1 LLERYRKN
9 CSVIV
14 IERDT
19 DFYQAFNTLQ
29 RIFDSYDKWE
39 TELRKIIDRSGS
51 VSQLLMCSEPVFG
64 NPLFAIDEDFKIL
77 GASIG
82 TATPS
87 TGKGLSGGKTLGI
100 DELDQFLELHDL
112 SMDEHEP
119 LVLTLL
125 DQTTLNYNLFESD
138 AYRGCLTV
146 RYEGRPYRPSDKP
159 LIEQLGRFVLI
170 AKQQLAARAPEG
182 LGSLRQAVQA
192 LVEERNGR
200 GSAPNPGRA
209 PNPSEGPDPGRA
221 SHPGEGPD
229 PGRAAGALAE
239 RRVEFMA
246 GLLREAA
253 AAAHE
258 AEPGELKVERGLRFG
273 ERRGG
278 AGARAPVRSVVFA
291 RDCYIELSFD
301 SRQLKAV
308 RRYIK
313 LNPARAICKARHP
326 DLFICYRAIKSERF
340 AAFAPRRFD
349 AIGALPILGS
359 PFLFHVRLTLKKTV
373 AEHEAAIQE
382 IVEKARHGMVPVS
395 GFISPGEKEA
405 LRRLKAEPSARFVKL
420 LPHVLPARYDPS
432 AEDSREIA
440 AGRLVILSAFPD
452 TPAVASPA
460 MKRDPAAAH
469 RFRQNCLAMND
480 LAARLCV
487 GG

>member
-1 LLERYRKN
+1 MKLEYAKRGLQFFFVTLVVAERRQVLSSIAELEASGQVAGAGRAARPALLPLGE
-9 CSVIV
+9 IV
-14 IERDT
+14 VAALRAIHRVWPAVTISDYVVMPDHLHFLLIVDYNRD
-19 DFYQAFNTLQ
+19 QSIA
-29 RIFDSYDKWE
+29 
-39 TELRKIIDRSGS
+39 
-51 VSQLLMCSEPVFG
+51 
-64 NPLFAIDEDFKIL
+64 PLFIAHRF
-77 GASIG
+77 A
-82 TATPS
+82 
-87 TGKGLSGGKTLGI
+87 
-100 DELDQFLELHDL
+100 
-112 SMDEHEP
+112 
-119 LVLTLL
+119 
-125 DQTTLNYNLFESD
+125 D
-138 AYRGCLTV
+138 AV
-146 RYEGRPYRPSDKP
+146 E
-159 LIEQLGRFVLI
+159 
-170 AKQQLAARAPEG
+170 RA
-182 LGSLRQAVQA
+182 QA

-200 GSAPNPGRA
+200 GFAPNPGRA
-209 PNPSEGPDPGRA
+209 PNPSEGPNPGRA
-221 SHPGEGPD
+221 PNPGEGLD
-229 PGRAAGALAE
+229 PCRAAGALAE

-246 GLLREAA
+246 GLLCEAA
-253 AAAHE
+253 AAARE
-258 AEPGELKVERGLRFG
+258 AAPGELKVERGLRFG

-313 LNPARAICKARHP
+313 LNPARAIWKARHP

-420 LPHVLPARYDPS
+420 LPHALPARYDPS

-452 TPAVASPA
+452 TPAIASPA
-460 MKRDPAAAH
+460 MKRDPAASH

-480 LAARLCV
+480 LAARLCAE
-487 GG
+487 G

>member
-1 LLERYRKN
+1 MKLEYAKRGLQFFFVTLVVAERRQVLSSIAELEASGQAGASGRAGRPALLPLGE
-9 CSVIV
+9 IV
-14 IERDT
+14 AAALRAIHRVWPAVTISDYVVMPDHLHFLLIVDYNRD
-19 DFYQAFNTLQ
+19 QSIA
-29 RIFDSYDKWE
+29 
-39 TELRKIIDRSGS
+39 
-51 VSQLLMCSEPVFG
+51 
-64 NPLFAIDEDFKIL
+64 PLFIAHRF
-77 GASIG
+77 A
-82 TATPS
+82 
-87 TGKGLSGGKTLGI
+87 
-100 DELDQFLELHDL
+100 
-112 SMDEHEP
+112 
-119 LVLTLL
+119 
-125 DQTTLNYNLFESD
+125 D
-138 AYRGCLTV
+138 AV
-146 RYEGRPYRPSDKP
+146 EM
-159 LIEQLGRFVLI
+159 
-170 AKQQLAARAPEG
+170 A
-182 LGSLRQAVQA
+182 QA

-209 PNPSEGPDPGRA
+209 PSPSEGPNPGRA

-253 AAAHE
+253 AAACE
-258 AEPGELKVERGLRFG
+258 AAPGELKVERGLRFG

-313 LNPARAICKARHP
+313 LNPARAIWKARHP

-373 AEHEAAIQE
+373 AEHAAAIQE

-420 LPHVLPARYDPS
+420 LPHALPARYDPS

-460 MKRDPAAAH
+460 MKRDPAASH

-480 LAARLCV
+480 LAARLCAE
-487 GG
+487 G

>member
-1 LLERYRKN
+1 MKLEYAKRGLQFFFVTLVVAERRQVLSSIAELEASGQAGASGRAGRPALLPLGE
-9 CSVIV
+9 IV
-14 IERDT
+14 VAALRAIHRVWPAVTISDYVVMPDHLHFLLIVDYNRD
-19 DFYQAFNTLQ
+19 QSIA
-29 RIFDSYDKWE
+29 
-39 TELRKIIDRSGS
+39 
-51 VSQLLMCSEPVFG
+51 
-64 NPLFAIDEDFKIL
+64 PLFIAHRL
-77 GASIG
+77 A
-82 TATPS
+82 
-87 TGKGLSGGKTLGI
+87 
-100 DELDQFLELHDL
+100 
-112 SMDEHEP
+112 
-119 LVLTLL
+119 
-125 DQTTLNYNLFESD
+125 D
-138 AYRGCLTV
+138 AV
-146 RYEGRPYRPSDKP
+146 E
-159 LIEQLGRFVLI
+159 
-170 AKQQLAARAPEG
+170 RA
-182 LGSLRQAVQA
+182 QA

-200 GSAPNPGRA
+200 GFAPN
-209 PNPSEGPDPGRA
+209 PGRA

-253 AAAHE
+253 AAACE
-258 AEPGELKVERGLRFG
+258 AAPGELKVERGLRFG

-313 LNPARAICKARHP
+313 LNPARAIWKARHP

-395 GFISPGEKEA
+395 GFISPGEKKA

-420 LPHVLPARYDPS
+420 LPHALPARYDPS

-460 MKRDPAAAH
+460 MKRDPAASH

-480 LAARLCV
+480 LAAKLCAE
-487 GG
+487 G

>member
-1 LLERYRKN
+1 MKLEYAKRGLQFFFVTLVVAERRQVLSSIAELEASGQAGASGRAGRPALLPLGE
-9 CSVIV
+9 IV
-14 IERDT
+14 AAALRAIHRVWPAVTISDYVVMPDHLHFLLIVDYNRD
-19 DFYQAFNTLQ
+19 QSIA
-29 RIFDSYDKWE
+29 
-39 TELRKIIDRSGS
+39 
-51 VSQLLMCSEPVFG
+51 
-64 NPLFAIDEDFKIL
+64 PLFIAHRF
-77 GASIG
+77 A
-82 TATPS
+82 
-87 TGKGLSGGKTLGI
+87 
-100 DELDQFLELHDL
+100 
-112 SMDEHEP
+112 
-119 LVLTLL
+119 
-125 DQTTLNYNLFESD
+125 D
-138 AYRGCLTV
+138 AV
-146 RYEGRPYRPSDKP
+146 E
-159 LIEQLGRFVLI
+159 
-170 AKQQLAARAPEG
+170 RA
-182 LGSLRQAVQA
+182 LA

-200 GSAPNPGRA
+200 GFAPNPGRA
-209 PNPSEGPDPGRA
+209 PNPSEGPNPGRA

-253 AAAHE
+253 AAARE
-258 AEPGELKVERGLRFG
+258 AAPGELKVERGLRFG

-313 LNPARAICKARHP
+313 LNPARAIWKARHP

-420 LPHVLPARYDPS
+420 LPHALPARYDPS

-452 TPAVASPA
+452 TPAIASPA
-460 MKRDPAAAH
+460 MKRDPAASH

-480 LAARLCV
+480 LAARLCAE
-487 GG
+487 G

>member
-1 LLERYRKN
+1 MKLEYAKRGLQFFFVTLVVAERRQVLSSIAELEASGQVAAAGRAARPALLPLGE
-9 CSVIV
+9 IV
-14 IERDT
+14 VAALRAIHRVWPAVTISDYVVMPDHLHFLLIVDYNRD
-19 DFYQAFNTLQ
+19 QSIA
-29 RIFDSYDKWE
+29 
-39 TELRKIIDRSGS
+39 
-51 VSQLLMCSEPVFG
+51 
-64 NPLFAIDEDFKIL
+64 PLFIAHRF
-77 GASIG
+77 A
-82 TATPS
+82 
-87 TGKGLSGGKTLGI
+87 
-100 DELDQFLELHDL
+100 
-112 SMDEHEP
+112 
-119 LVLTLL
+119 
-125 DQTTLNYNLFESD
+125 D
-138 AYRGCLTV
+138 AV
-146 RYEGRPYRPSDKP
+146 E
-159 LIEQLGRFVLI
+159 
-170 AKQQLAARAPEG
+170 RA
-182 LGSLRQAVQA
+182 QA

-209 PNPSEGPDPGRA
+209 PSPSEGPNPGRA
-221 SHPGEGPD
+221 PNPGEGHD
-229 PGRAAGALAE
+229 SGRAAGALAE

-253 AAAHE
+253 AAARE
-258 AEPGELKVERGLRFG
+258 AAPGELKVERGLRVG

-313 LNPARAICKARHP
+313 LNPARAIWKARHP
-326 DLFICYRAIKSERF
+326 DLFICHRAIKSERF

-420 LPHVLPARYDPS
+420 LPHALPARYDPS

-452 TPAVASPA
+452 TPAIGSPA
-460 MKRDPAAAH
+460 MKRDPAASH

-480 LAARLCV
+480 LAARLCAE
-487 GG
+487 G

>member
-1 LLERYRKN
+1 MKLEYAKRGLQFFFVTLVVAERRQVLSSIAELEASGQVAAAGRAARPALLPLGE
-9 CSVIV
+9 IV
-14 IERDT
+14 AAALRAIHRVWPAVTISDYVVMPDHLHFLLIVDYNRD
-19 DFYQAFNTLQ
+19 QSIA
-29 RIFDSYDKWE
+29 
-39 TELRKIIDRSGS
+39 
-51 VSQLLMCSEPVFG
+51 
-64 NPLFAIDEDFKIL
+64 PLFIAHRF
-77 GASIG
+77 A
-82 TATPS
+82 
-87 TGKGLSGGKTLGI
+87 
-100 DELDQFLELHDL
+100 
-112 SMDEHEP
+112 
-119 LVLTLL
+119 
-125 DQTTLNYNLFESD
+125 D
-138 AYRGCLTV
+138 AVER
-146 RYEGRPYRPSDKP
+146 
-159 LIEQLGRFVLI
+159 
-170 AKQQLAARAPEG
+170 AR
-182 LGSLRQAVQA
+182 A

-200 GSAPNPGRA
+200 GFAPNPGRA
-209 PNPSEGPDPGRA
+209 PSPSEGPNPGRA
-221 SHPGEGPD
+221 SHLGEGLD

-253 AAAHE
+253 AAARE
-258 AEPGELKVERGLRFG
+258 AAPGELKVERGLRFG

-278 AGARAPVRSVVFA
+278 AGARVPVRSVVFA

-313 LNPARAICKARHP
+313 LNPARAIWKARHP

-420 LPHVLPARYDPS
+420 LPHALPARYDPS

-440 AGRLVILSAFPD
+440 AARLVILSAFPD

-460 MKRDPAAAH
+460 MKRDPAASH

-480 LAARLCV
+480 LAARLCAE
-487 GG
+487 G

>member
-1 LLERYRKN
+1 MKLEYAKRGRQFFFVTLVVAERRQVLSSIAELEASGQAGASGRAGRPALLPLGE
-9 CSVIV
+9 IV
-14 IERDT
+14 VAALRAIHRVWPAVTISDYVVMPDHLHFLLIVDYNRD
-19 DFYQAFNTLQ
+19 QSIA
-29 RIFDSYDKWE
+29 
-39 TELRKIIDRSGS
+39 
-51 VSQLLMCSEPVFG
+51 
-64 NPLFAIDEDFKIL
+64 PLFIAHRL
-77 GASIG
+77 A
-82 TATPS
+82 
-87 TGKGLSGGKTLGI
+87 
-100 DELDQFLELHDL
+100 
-112 SMDEHEP
+112 
-119 LVLTLL
+119 
-125 DQTTLNYNLFESD
+125 D
-138 AYRGCLTV
+138 AV
-146 RYEGRPYRPSDKP
+146 E
-159 LIEQLGRFVLI
+159 
-170 AKQQLAARAPEG
+170 RA
-182 LGSLRQAVQA
+182 QA

-209 PNPSEGPDPGRA
+209 PSPSEGPNPGRA

-253 AAAHE
+253 AAARE
-258 AEPGELKVERGLRFG
+258 AAPGELKVERGLRFG

-278 AGARAPVRSVVFA
+278 AGARAPVRSVIFA

-313 LNPARAICKARHP
+313 LNPARAIWKARHP

-420 LPHVLPARYDPS
+420 LPHALPARYDPS

-452 TPAVASPA
+452 TPAIGSPA
-460 MKRDPAAAH
+460 MKRDPAASH

-480 LAARLCV
+480 LAARLCAE
-487 GG
+487 G

>member
-1 LLERYRKN
+1 MKLEYAKRGLQFFFVTLVVAERRQVLSSIAELEASGQAGASGRAGRPALLPLGE
-9 CSVIV
+9 IV
-14 IERDT
+14 VAALRAIHRVWPAVTISDYVVMPDHLHFLLIVDYNRD
-19 DFYQAFNTLQ
+19 QSIA
-29 RIFDSYDKWE
+29 
-39 TELRKIIDRSGS
+39 
-51 VSQLLMCSEPVFG
+51 
-64 NPLFAIDEDFKIL
+64 PLFIAHRF
-77 GASIG
+77 A
-82 TATPS
+82 
-87 TGKGLSGGKTLGI
+87 
-100 DELDQFLELHDL
+100 
-112 SMDEHEP
+112 
-119 LVLTLL
+119 
-125 DQTTLNYNLFESD
+125 D
-138 AYRGCLTV
+138 AV
-146 RYEGRPYRPSDKP
+146 E
-159 LIEQLGRFVLI
+159 
-170 AKQQLAARAPEG
+170 RA
-182 LGSLRQAVQA
+182 QA

-209 PNPSEGPDPGRA
+209 PSPSEGPNPGRA
-221 SHPGEGPD
+221 PNPGEGPD
-229 PGRAAGALAE
+229 LGRAAGALAE

-253 AAAHE
+253 AAARE
-258 AEPGELKVERGLRFG
+258 AAPGELKVERGLRFG

-313 LNPARAICKARHP
+313 LNPARAIWKARHP

-420 LPHVLPARYDPS
+420 LPHALPARYDPS

-452 TPAVASPA
+452 TPAIASPA
-460 MKRDPAAAH
+460 MKRDPAASH

-480 LAARLCV
+480 LAARLCAE
-487 GG
+487 G

>member
-1 LLERYRKN
+1 MKLEYAKRGRQFFFVTLVVAERRQVLSSIAELEASGQVAAAGRAARPALLPLGE
-9 CSVIV
+9 IV
-14 IERDT
+14 VAALRAIHRVWPAVTISDYVVMPDHLHFLLIADYNRDQGIE
-19 DFYQAFNTLQ
+19 
-29 RIFDSYDKWE
+29 
-39 TELRKIIDRSGS
+39 
-51 VSQLLMCSEPVFG
+51 
-64 NPLFAIDEDFKIL
+64 PLFIAHRF
-77 GASIG
+77 A
-82 TATPS
+82 
-87 TGKGLSGGKTLGI
+87 
-100 DELDQFLELHDL
+100 
-112 SMDEHEP
+112 
-119 LVLTLL
+119 
-125 DQTTLNYNLFESD
+125 D
-138 AYRGCLTV
+138 AV
-146 RYEGRPYRPSDKP
+146 EM
-159 LIEQLGRFVLI
+159 
-170 AKQQLAARAPEG
+170 A
-182 LGSLRQAVQA
+182 QA

-209 PNPSEGPDPGRA
+209 PSPSEGPNPGRA

-229 PGRAAGALAE
+229 SGRAAGALAE

-253 AAAHE
+253 AAACE
-258 AEPGELKVERGLRFG
+258 AAPGELKVERGLRFG

-313 LNPARAICKARHP
+313 LNPARAIWKARHP

-420 LPHVLPARYDPS
+420 LPHALPARYDPS

-452 TPAVASPA
+452 TPAIGSPA
-460 MKRDPAAAH
+460 MKRDPAASH

-480 LAARLCV
+480 LAARLCAE
-487 GG
+487 G

>member
-1 LLERYRKN
+1 MKLEYAKRGRQFFFVTLVVAERRQVLSSIAELEASGQAGASGRAGLPALLPLGE
-9 CSVIV
+9 IV
-14 IERDT
+14 VAALRAIHRVWPAVTISDYVVMPDHLHFLLIVDYERDRGI
-19 DFYQAFNTLQ
+19 A
-29 RIFDSYDKWE
+29 
-39 TELRKIIDRSGS
+39 
-51 VSQLLMCSEPVFG
+51 
-64 NPLFAIDEDFKIL
+64 PLFIAHRL
-77 GASIG
+77 A
-82 TATPS
+82 
-87 TGKGLSGGKTLGI
+87 
-100 DELDQFLELHDL
+100 
-112 SMDEHEP
+112 
-119 LVLTLL
+119 
-125 DQTTLNYNLFESD
+125 D
-138 AYRGCLTV
+138 AVER
-146 RYEGRPYRPSDKP
+146 
-159 LIEQLGRFVLI
+159 
-170 AKQQLAARAPEG
+170 AR
-182 LGSLRQAVQA
+182 A

-200 GSAPNPGRA
+200 GFAPNPGRA
-209 PNPSEGPDPGRA
+209 PNPSEGPNPGRA

-229 PGRAAGALAE
+229 LGRAAGALAE

-253 AAAHE
+253 AAACE
-258 AEPGELKVERGLRFG
+258 AAPGELKVERGLRFG

-313 LNPARAICKARHP
+313 LNPARAIWKARHP

-420 LPHVLPARYDPS
+420 LPHALPARYDPS
-432 AEDSREIA
+432 AEDGREIA

-460 MKRDPAAAH
+460 MKRDPAASH

-480 LAARLCV
+480 LAARLCAE
-487 GG
+487 G

>member
-1 LLERYRKN
+1 MKLEYAKRGLQFFFVTLVVAERRQVLSSIAELEASGQVAAAGRAARPALLPLGE
-9 CSVIV
+9 IV
-14 IERDT
+14 
-19 DFYQAFNTLQ
+19 AAA
-29 RIFDSYDKWE
+29 
-39 TELRKIIDRSGS
+39 LRAIHRVWPAVTISDY
-51 VSQLLMCSEPVFG
+51 VVMPDHLHFLLIVDYNSDQG
-64 NPLFAIDEDFKIL
+64 IAPLFIAHRF
-77 GASIG
+77 A
-82 TATPS
+82 
-87 TGKGLSGGKTLGI
+87 
-100 DELDQFLELHDL
+100 
-112 SMDEHEP
+112 
-119 LVLTLL
+119 
-125 DQTTLNYNLFESD
+125 D
-138 AYRGCLTV
+138 AV
-146 RYEGRPYRPSDKP
+146 E
-159 LIEQLGRFVLI
+159 
-170 AKQQLAARAPEG
+170 RA
-182 LGSLRQAVQA
+182 QA

-200 GSAPNPGRA
+200 GSAP
-209 PNPSEGPDPGRA
+209 
-221 SHPGEGPD
+221 HPGNGD
-229 PGRAAGALAE
+229 LAE

-253 AAAHE
+253 AAARE
-258 AEPGELKVERGLRFG
+258 AAPGELKVERGLRFG

-313 LNPARAICKARHP
+313 LNPARAIWKARHP

-420 LPHVLPARYDPS
+420 LPHALPARYDPS

-460 MKRDPAAAH
+460 MKRDPAASH

-480 LAARLCV
+480 LAAKLC
-487 GG
+487 GER